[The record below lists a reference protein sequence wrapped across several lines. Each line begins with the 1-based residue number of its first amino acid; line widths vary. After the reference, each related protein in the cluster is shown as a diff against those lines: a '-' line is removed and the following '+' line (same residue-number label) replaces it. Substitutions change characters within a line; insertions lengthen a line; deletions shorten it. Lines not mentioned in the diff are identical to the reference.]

1 MAFNWKIIGTE
12 HLMSRTFSCQP
23 SIQYIFDR
31 NLIKRNCNLL
41 QKLQDNLYNYFLLSI
56 NLVLQTF
63 LRSSHLVASCKNIM
77 TFNKYKTSWYF
88 FLHVHMVFWL
98 IACVGSLIKC
108 THIFHPCM
116 MNYFHILKAHISSF
130 EKNLQNIRQNQ
141 QRLIENGYVILV
153 S

>member
-1 MAFNWKIIGTE
+1 
-12 HLMSRTFSCQP
+12 MSTTFPCQP

-63 LRSSHLVASCKNIM
+63 LRSSHLVASSKNNM

-116 MNYFHILKAHISSF
+116 MNYFHISKAYIF
-130 EKNLQNIRQNQ
+130 LLRKNFQNIQHDQ
-141 QRLIENGYVILV
+141 QKPIENG
-153 S
+153 